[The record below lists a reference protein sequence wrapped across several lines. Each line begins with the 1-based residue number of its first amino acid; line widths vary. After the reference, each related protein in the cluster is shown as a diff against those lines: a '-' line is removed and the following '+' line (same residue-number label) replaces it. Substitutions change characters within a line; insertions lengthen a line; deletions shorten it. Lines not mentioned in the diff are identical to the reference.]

1 MKVWIDDCLCA
12 PGSERIPVRDHGLLY
27 GDGVFEGIRVY
38 ARRVFRLEA
47 HLERLALG
55 ARAVGI
61 ELPGGIARMRHI
73 VLETARALG
82 LDHAYVRLI
91 VTRGDGPL
99 GIDPSDCVA
108 PRVICMADEL
118 ELLSGEQ
125 RARGLDL
132 RTSSLRR
139 PRPDVLDPR
148 VKSLNYMTS
157 VLARREARI
166 SGADD
171 ALLLNQEGLV
181 AEASVANVFAYRA
194 GVLRT
199 PSGLD
204 GALEG
209 ITREAVLGLAR
220 GLGIPTEVGRMG
232 RLDLIGADEVFL
244 TGTGI
249 EIAAVRSLDGV
260 KIGDRAP
267 GPFTTKLEVA
277 FGELTLSS
285 GTPL

>member
-1 MKVWIDDCLCA
+1 MRVWIDDRLCA
-12 PGSERIPVRDHGLLY
+12 PGDDRIPVRDHGLLY
-27 GDGVFEGIRVY
+27 GDGIFEGLRVY

-61 ELPGGIARMRHI
+61 VLPGGISRMRHI

-82 LDHAYVRLI
+82 RDHAYVRLI

-99 GIDPSDCVA
+99 GVDPSDCVA

-118 ELLSGEQ
+118 ELFSDEQ

-139 PRPDVLDPR
+139 PKPDVLDPR
-148 VKSLNYMTS
+148 VKTLNYMTS

-171 ALLLNQEGLV
+171 ALLLNHEGLV
-181 AEASVANVFAYRA
+181 AEASVANVFVYRA

-209 ITREAVLGLAR
+209 ITREAVLGLAQ
-220 GLGIPTEVGRMG
+220 GLGIPSEIGRVG
-232 RLDLIGADEVFL
+232 RLDLLGADEVFL

-260 KIGDRAP
+260 QIGDAAP
-267 GPFTTKLEVA
+267 GPLTTKLEVG
-277 FGELTLSS
+277 FRELVRGS